1 MNGQRLTKA
10 SWVLVVA
17 RIALAALTPPIV
29 DVAGAL
35 PINLEQDLNGKENRY
50 GFIAHVDVG
59 REYVQKT
66 IKSG

>member
-1 MNGQRLTKA
+1 MNGQGLTKA

-17 RIALAALTPPIV
+17 RIALLALTPPIV

-35 PINLEQDLNGKENRY
+35 PINLEQDLNENENRY

-59 REYVQKT
+59 RKNVQKT